1 MYSTTGAMVNCFVHV
16 IMYFYYALA
25 ALGPKVQKFL
35 WWKKYLT
42 ILQLIQF
49 TAGVVLGINAI
60 VTGCQFTRW
69 MQYVFVGYAFSFI
82 ILFGRFYKQSYIGS
96 SSSTK
101 ISLTSSSDESR
112 HHHHPHHHH
121 HHHHHH
127 HQAVKGSSS
136 TSASSSLSSSS
147 HVKGATR
154 RPGRSSKGK
163 PD

>member
-1 MYSTTGAMVNCFVHV
+1 MVNCVVHV
-16 IMYFYYALA
+16 VMYFYYALA

-82 ILFGRFYKQSYIGS
+82 ILFGRFYKQAYIGRS
-96 SSSTK
+96 SSEV
-101 ISLTSSSDESR
+101 SSEKKLLD
-112 HHHHPHHHH
+112 P
-121 HHHHHH
+121 
-127 HQAVKGSSS
+127 
-136 TSASSSLSSSS
+136 SS
-147 HVKGATR
+147 HVMKSKGAR
-154 RPGRSSKGK
+154 RSGRPSKGK

>member
-1 MYSTTGAMVNCFVHV
+1 MTLFILGAMVNCFVHV

-82 ILFGRFYKQSYIGS
+82 ILFGRFYKQAYIGS
-96 SSSTK
+96 SSSSKSNLISEK
-101 ISLTSSSDESR
+101 IESQAHMITS
-112 HHHHPHHHH
+112 
-121 HHHHHH
+121 
-127 HQAVKGSSS
+127 KGHS
-136 TSASSSLSSSS
+136 
-147 HVKGATR
+147 KGVTR
-154 RPGRSSKGK
+154 RHGRPSKGK